1 MGAMAIL
8 VRSWEM
14 DGRIPRLDVV
24 TFGEAMVLLL
34 AEPGVP
40 LRRARTFSR
49 QVAGAEANV
58 AVALARLGHRV
69 GWYGRVGADALGEAV
84 LAALRAEGIDLSRA
98 VVDTAAPTGLIVRD
112 CSAARPTEVAY
123 YR

>member
-24 TFGEAMVLLL
+24 TFGEAMALML

-69 GWYGRVGADALGEAV
+69 GWYGRVGADALGEAG
-84 LAALRAEGIDLSRA
+84 LGALRGEG
-98 VVDTAAPTGLIVRD
+98 VDR
-112 CSAARPTEVAY
+112 ARPGVHHGAPSG
-123 YR
+123 